1 MEPKKVRAYQGK
13 RVVLV
18 TNRESVYSGLIH
30 VGSDDSV
37 TLSDLGIHDKDGNLK
52 AKSKQG
58 ETRKFHISNIYK
70 IREE

>member
-18 TNRESVYSGLIH
+18 TNRESVYSGLIY

-37 TLSDLGIHDKDGNLK
+37 TLCDVGIHDKDGNLK
-52 AKSKQG
+52 VKSKQG
-58 ETRKFHISNIYK
+58 ETRKFHIPNIYK
-70 IREE
+70 IREI